1 MQRCREL
8 ASDARRDDDARL
20 RVECLAIRHDSERAV
35 CPHERSLRD
44 PGVSTHPRT
53 TVAFARLA
61 HCRRTRCLICAACRA
76 PAPLCSRSALPRHR
90 ITPRWEAVRRDAGS
104 RCAAPEERC
113 VGGAPGFAERAGEVN
128 LGTSIM
134 AAAFDGGVVIGADS
148 RTTTGSYIANR
159 VTDKLTQLV
168 RLYHRLGVLT
178 FAELAHLLLSVGQRR
193 RHAGDRRRRHPPR
206 AALHVRS
213 SQACSR

>member
-1 MQRCREL
+1 
-8 ASDARRDDDARL
+8 
-20 RVECLAIRHDSERAV
+20 
-35 CPHERSLRD
+35 
-44 PGVSTHPRT
+44 
-53 TVAFARLA
+53 
-61 HCRRTRCLICAACRA
+61 
-76 PAPLCSRSALPRHR
+76 
-90 ITPRWEAVRRDAGS
+90 
-104 RCAAPEERC
+104 
-113 VGGAPGFAERAGEVN
+113 
-128 LGTSIM
+128 M

-193 RHAGDRRRRHPPR
+193 RHASDRRRRHPPR